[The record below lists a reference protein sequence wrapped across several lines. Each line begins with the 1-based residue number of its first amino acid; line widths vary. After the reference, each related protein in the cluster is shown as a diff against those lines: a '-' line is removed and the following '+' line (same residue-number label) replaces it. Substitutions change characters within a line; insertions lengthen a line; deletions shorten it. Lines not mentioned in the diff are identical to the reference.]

1 MQETCWFCQ
10 KPLDYDKWI
19 EGNPDEAFGIAYTQP
34 FVKTWMPFYISKR
47 STTPTFDE
55 DFTLYGYDRLIQV
68 NSVTTWPDSNE
79 CRRPLNRR
87 WKCDII
93 TLSHHFPLMSQSR
106 LAQDKNRPVPLHG
119 GTSCETNWSSKF
131 FLQVYFRFVRWRNA
145 DFHFKFWIWDF
156 W

>member
-1 MQETCWFCQ
+1 MVKQKNARVLMQETCWFCQ

-68 NSVTTWPDSNE
+68 NSVKHDQILTSVARWYKCERLPKSNDFRQSAVGTTQMIKSGHMIA
-79 CRRPLNRR
+79 C
-87 WKCDII
+87 WKG
-93 TLSHHFPLMSQSR
+93 QSVNYVGKIVSD
-106 LAQDKNRPVPLHG
+106 LFQAPTHLGVVP
-119 GTSCETNWSSKF
+119 K
-131 FLQVYFRFVRWRNA
+131 V
-145 DFHFKFWIWDF
+145 
-156 W
+156 

>member
-1 MQETCWFCQ
+1 MVKQKNARVLMQETCWFCQ

-68 NSVTTWPDSNE
+68 
-79 CRRPLNRR
+79 
-87 WKCDII
+87 
-93 TLSHHFPLMSQSR
+93 
-106 LAQDKNRPVPLHG
+106 
-119 GTSCETNWSSKF
+119 
-131 FLQVYFRFVRWRNA
+131 RNA
-145 DFHFKFWIWDF
+145 TKRSKYKIAN
-156 W
+156 